1 MAKETLWTVV
11 LSLSLGAC
19 GDDVGDV
26 EASKMIDG
34 HNENPNEVITSLRL
48 TFSPLTGEETFS
60 VSWSDPDL
68 SPIPGV
74 DDIVLQYGRTYRV
87 ELEVFNELEIPVED
101 FYDSLEKYYEEY
113 KPKEIRNREIINTRK
128 KYIQF
133 GSALLIILGIMY
145 FYKK

>member
-1 MAKETLWTVV
+1 MV

-60 VSWSDPDL
+60 VSWSDPRSQPDSRRRRYRPPIRPDL
-68 SPIPGV
+68 PC
-74 DDIVLQYGRTYRV
+74 R
-87 ELEVFNELEIPVED
+87 
-101 FYDSLEKYYEEY
+101 
-113 KPKEIRNREIINTRK
+113 
-128 KYIQF
+128 
-133 GSALLIILGIMY
+133 A
-145 FYKK
+145 